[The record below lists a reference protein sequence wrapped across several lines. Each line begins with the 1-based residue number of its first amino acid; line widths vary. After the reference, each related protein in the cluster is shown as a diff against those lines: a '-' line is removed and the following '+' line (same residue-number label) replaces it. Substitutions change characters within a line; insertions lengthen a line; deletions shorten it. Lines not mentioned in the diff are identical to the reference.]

1 MKKNTIPSAC
11 RPYSKF
17 ATGTCQWQIAFL
29 SSCLIIVFFCKL
41 LLTVPGSFLNYNTTT
56 HNKQGMDGVVW
67 MHNTACM
74 LSLYVIH
81 FKIFL
86 EFEIERIAPQSIEWL
101 TEYPLS
107 FLFFFF
113 EISIFKTNISLKYNF
128 PPYLKCVQC
137 AVCTK
142 YIRIVICN
150 NMSELKMVRNFE

>member
-86 EFEIERIAPQSIEWL
+86 GFEIERIAPQSIEWL

-107 FLFFFF
+107 FLFFF
-113 EISIFKTNISLKYNF
+113 LKF
-128 PPYLKCVQC
+128 QFSKRVYLWSTTFHHIWNVCSVQC
-137 AVCTK
+137 AQST
-142 YIRIVICN
+142 YALSSAIICPTW
-150 NMSELKMVRNFE
+150 K